1 MEKRK
6 LKKMKVLEPSEEM
19 VLAAESDIPVIGNMA
34 YERMKYPIGL
44 FIQAEMDENI
54 LKIGFFITDILTA
67 GGRRPLYTLFI
78 DKAKDCFIGYDY
90 RLKGWTNKMLDKIEW
105 PSGIKYSHAWCAA
118 NSLDQIWEILGEEY
132 KKDNVYYAILQVEEG
147 VRRRKRIQKNRLR
160 TQTWDQVMNCVKN
173 TPKDWDRWMKKV
185 GITRNYIFYKYSR
198 KEHVTGYCTWCEK
211 NVTVKAVKHNKT
223 GKCPNCGHKIQYKA
237 IGKQR
242 MVSSREETAY
252 LLQTCG
258 QNFVVREFRASV
270 KYDMLAYTKPI
281 YNWWE
286 QRRFVYDTDLNKKE
300 FYYGYYRG
308 TDEHRWI
315 QGELYP
321 NRPYYWGYEP
331 RYPGRIYKKSLHGIQ
346 NKQFRRS
353 GFYELIR
360 KSEKIEPIYYLDR
373 LSWYPYFEQLAKA
386 GLDQLVDD
394 ILSTGTSIYFQE
406 ADSLGHALGIDKFRL
421 NRLRNNKGGRIFL
434 EWLIFEKGLGKVI
447 KDDVIAWFSKCKINP
462 TELSFILDRMSPEQ
476 IKNYLE
482 KQAEESEKKP
492 KDLVGTWKDYLD
504 MAEKLGLNVKDSI
517 VYRVRKLELRHNE
530 VIQMLKDKEMDLKAD
545 EIVEKFPTIEA
556 VCESLKKYEYKDQKY
571 QIVAPRSVRD
581 IFVEGNEL
589 KHCITGKETYFDR
602 MAKQESYLLFLRK
615 TDTPEKPYYTL
626 EVEPDGTVRQ
636 KRTYF
641 DRQNPDIEEAKK
653 FLVKWQKQLTRKL
666 NKEDKILSLK
676 SRDLRKKEI
685 EDLRKKKVKVNGFG
699 FTGKLLADI
708 LEEDLME
715 NAA

>member
-1 MEKRK
+1 M
-6 LKKMKVLEPSEEM
+6 
-19 VLAAESDIPVIGNMA
+19 
-34 YERMKYPIGL
+34 
-44 FIQAEMDENI
+44 
-54 LKIGFFITDILTA
+54 
-67 GGRRPLYTLFI
+67 
-78 DKAKDCFIGYDY
+78 
-90 RLKGWTNKMLDKIEW
+90 
-105 PSGIKYSHAWCAA
+105 
-118 NSLDQIWEILGEEY
+118 
-132 KKDNVYYAILQVEEG
+132 
-147 VRRRKRIQKNRLR
+147 
-160 TQTWDQVMNCVKN
+160 
-173 TPKDWDRWMKKV
+173 
-185 GITRNYIFYKYSR
+185 
-198 KEHVTGYCTWCEK
+198 
-211 NVTVKAVKHNKT
+211 
-223 GKCPNCGHKIQYKA
+223 
-237 IGKQR
+237 
-242 MVSSREETAY
+242 
-252 LLQTCG
+252 
-258 QNFVVREFRASV
+258 
-270 KYDMLAYTKPI
+270 
-281 YNWWE
+281 
-286 QRRFVYDTDLNKKE
+286 
-300 FYYGYYRG
+300 
-308 TDEHRWI
+308 
-315 QGELYP
+315 
-321 NRPYYWGYEP
+321 
-331 RYPGRIYKKSLHGIQ
+331 
-346 NKQFRRS
+346 
-353 GFYELIR
+353 
-360 KSEKIEPIYYLDR
+360 
-373 LSWYPYFEQLAKA
+373 
-386 GLDQLVDD
+386 DD

-556 VCESLKKYEYKDQKY
+556 VCESLKKYEYKNQKY

-653 FLVKWQKQLTRKL
+653 FLVKWQEQLVRKL

-685 EDLRKKKVKVNGFG
+685 KDLRKKKVKVNGFG